1 MTLII
6 ITIPLMV
13 LTVAIAVVPLIVM
26 SRVDH
31 RLRQAE
37 ANGPK
42 RDVSGEA
49 ARVDEQSLPLAA

>member
-13 LTVAIAVVPLIVM
+13 LALAIAVVPLIVM

-31 RLRQAE
+31 RHRQEE
-37 ANGPK
+37 AVRQK
-42 RDVSGEA
+42 RKVFYEA
-49 ARVDEQSLPLAA
+49 TMADEETLPLAA